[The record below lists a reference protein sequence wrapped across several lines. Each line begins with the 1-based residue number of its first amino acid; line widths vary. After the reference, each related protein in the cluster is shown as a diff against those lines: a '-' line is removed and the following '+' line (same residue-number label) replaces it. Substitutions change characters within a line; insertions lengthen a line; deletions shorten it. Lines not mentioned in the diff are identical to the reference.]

1 MSTQQY
7 GHLPRALPLAIMVIM
22 ITIIA
27 ITISLAAAEM
37 PSSFYKA
44 LSGMKNEDFLCVRNY
59 DAGASITEAYTD
71 FEHLEKETS
80 VVSRSYNTSKS
91 DKDYSKGNA
100 SLEAQIS
107 SSVIG
112 TAHIAWQSRDLTPD
126 RMGRHALYS
135 RAADDMTGVFNIDK
149 YIQLRSN
156 STLKESTLDWLGCG

>member
-1 MSTQQY
+1 MSTQQF
-7 GHLPRALPLAIMVIM
+7 GHVPQALPLAIIAIM
-22 ITIIA
+22 IIVMA

-37 PSSFYKA
+37 PASFYEA
-44 LSGMKNEDFLCVRNY
+44 LSGMKNEDVLCVRNY

-71 FEHLEKETS
+71 FEHLEKETQ
-80 VVSRSYNTSKS
+80 VVSRSYNTSS
-91 DKDYSKGNA
+91 NAKDYSKGNA

-112 TAHIAWQSRDLTPD
+112 TAHIAWHSRDLTPD

-149 YIQLRSN
+149 YIHLRSN